1 MDIFYILI
9 TIWVV
14 IGIATFAYLFYENA
28 PYGRHIKEGW
38 GILIPARLGWV
49 VMESPCVILMIAY
62 GLIVREQLQVVHEIF
77 LLLWLAHYIHRTFI
91 YPFAIK
97 MTNPKMPISI
107 AFSAFFFNIIN
118 VSIQAFGI
126 FYFTEYSSDWIY
138 SPVFIV
144 GLTLFLIGM
153 FINIKSDYYIAY
165 MKKRKGPGYHIP
177 NGFLYRYISAPNY
190 FGEIIEWMG
199 WAILTWSISGIV
211 FLIWVIANLFP
222 RAISHHKWY
231 KNKFEN
237 YPKNRKAII
246 PGII

>member
-14 IGIATFAYLFYENA
+14 IGIATFVYLFYENA

-126 FYFTEYSSDWIY
+126 FYFTEYSSDWIS
-138 SPVFIV
+138 SPVFII

-165 MKKRKGPGYHIP
+165 MKKRKGP
-177 NGFLYRYISAPNY
+177 
-190 FGEIIEWMG
+190 
-199 WAILTWSISGIV
+199 
-211 FLIWVIANLFP
+211 
-222 RAISHHKWY
+222 
-231 KNKFEN
+231 
-237 YPKNRKAII
+237 
-246 PGII
+246 